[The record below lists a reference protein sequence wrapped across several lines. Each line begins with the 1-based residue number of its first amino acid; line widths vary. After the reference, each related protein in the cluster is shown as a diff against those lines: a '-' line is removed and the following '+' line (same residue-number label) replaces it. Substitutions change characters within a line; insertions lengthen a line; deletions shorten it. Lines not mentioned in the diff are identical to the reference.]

1 MPVNTLRDLTE
12 LIEQVEYDVGVLAS
26 IVNDA
31 STTTNSDYQGPLP
44 GTVVTRTGFTVR
56 NVQRVLADI
65 ENSFVTPEIQ
75 GDGLTIV
82 ESATALN
89 FVGDALFVYDDN
101 GVATI
106 EISND
111 LVNRTGFPGD
121 NQLAI
126 WNSFGRIEGDNRLK
140 WNGNVLQIESPDAL
154 GGYGAIQ
161 SSTVAGGLNF
171 TSYSGDPTTDTFVD
185 FNSPEI
191 TTADFY
197 VRLFRETVS
206 AGNVEFQIFEGDG
219 TATTQHRLMRNFA
232 YLSEQGGQVVIGGST
247 APTVSLEVQATDAIL
262 LPSGTTAQR
271 PTGVAGY
278 IRYNSD
284 TELFEGYTDG
294 NWVNLGE
301 DGDPDIIGVTVSRDL
316 ELTDKR
322 NIIEVDTTLGAVA
335 ITIPPDS
342 ELDFT
347 TGTIINITLVNTANA
362 ATIVADTGVTLN
374 GVVAGTGTIDADLF
388 ANVSLYKRG
397 PDEWVAQGKIGAVA

>member
-12 LIEQVEYDVGVLAS
+12 LIEQVEYDAGVLAS

-31 STTTNSDYQGPLP
+31 SNTTNSDYQGPLP
-44 GTVVTRTGFTVR
+44 GTVNTRTGFTVR

-75 GDGLTIV
+75 GDGLTII
-82 ESATALN
+82 ESASIIN

-140 WNGNVLQIESPDAL
+140 WNGNVLQVESPDAL

-206 AGNVEFQIFEGDG
+206 TGNVELQIFEGDG
-219 TATTQHRLMRNFA
+219 TATTQHRLMRDFA
-232 YLSEQGGQVVIGGST
+232 YLSEQGGQVVISGST

-284 TELFEGYTDG
+284 TEAFEGYTDA
-294 NWVNLGE
+294 NWIHIGE
-301 DGDPDIIGVTVSRDL
+301 RDPDIINVTVSRDL

-322 NIIEVDTTLGAVA
+322 NIIEIDTTLGAVA

-342 ELDFT
+342 VLDFP
-347 TGTIINITLVNTANA
+347 TGSIINITLVNISNA

-374 GVVAGTGTIDADLF
+374 GVVTGTGTIDATLF
-388 ANVSLYKRG
+388 SGVLLYKRG
-397 PDEWVAQGKIGAVA
+397 PDEWVAQGDIGAVA